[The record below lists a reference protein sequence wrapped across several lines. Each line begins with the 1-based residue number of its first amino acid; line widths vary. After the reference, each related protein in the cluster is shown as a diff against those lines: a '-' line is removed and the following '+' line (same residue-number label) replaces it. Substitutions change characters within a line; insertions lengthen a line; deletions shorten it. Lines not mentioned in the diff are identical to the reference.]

1 MAVFPLVRL
10 LRLVRA
16 DWLKTRRTPL
26 RLAVVAAPAAC
37 ALLLLGYFSRFQASP
52 ELPQRML
59 AAFCEVWTA
68 LFPLGI
74 GVLAGLLSLQEEHAG
89 NCGALLGS
97 AAPRPAVYGARLLLL
112 SAVCAGGALCAVTML
127 LIGMRTLLGIAP
139 VDAGMFYAGVLLA
152 IAGSLPQIAFHQWLA
167 FAAGWGASV
176 GAGGAGLLMA
186 AMIGATSAGDRIWPF
201 VPWAWPVRLAQIPA
215 QPEALARGLPAALL
229 LFIVLAACGIWW
241 FGRWEG
247 RRGHD

>member
-68 LFPLGI
+68 LFPLGM
-74 GVLAGLLSLQEEHAG
+74 LGLIHPGFRRVADLLWLYVKLSM
-89 NCGALLGS
+89 S
-97 AAPRPAVYGARLLLL
+97 
-112 SAVCAGGALCAVTML
+112 
-127 LIGMRTLLGIAP
+127 
-139 VDAGMFYAGVLLA
+139 
-152 IAGSLPQIAFHQWLA
+152 
-167 FAAGWGASV
+167 
-176 GAGGAGLLMA
+176 
-186 AMIGATSAGDRIWPF
+186 
-201 VPWAWPVRLAQIPA
+201 
-215 QPEALARGLPAALL
+215 
-229 LFIVLAACGIWW
+229 
-241 FGRWEG
+241 
-247 RRGHD
+247 